1 MLARTRRRWVRATRP
16 RFRGV
21 WRWRSH
27 APRLRLA
34 FECALVAAVA
44 SALNL
49 PLPGL
54 DYDGERL
61 DYDYEQGRADY
72 LAWRRARQG
81 DAS

>member
-1 MLARTRRRWVRATRP
+1 MTARTIRKLVQA
-16 RFRGV
+16 
-21 WRWRSH
+21 
-27 APRLRLA
+27 APPCLA

-54 DYDGERL
+54 EYDYEP

-72 LAWRRARQG
+72 QAWRRARQG